1 MKNLP
6 RLIVLFIL
14 LLSHQVMGQEFSP
27 YFEGLTK
34 QLRLNEPRLP
44 RNSYQVRLWVNLSLA
59 LGEAEE
65 LYIITQKRKKL
76 SLEKRTLF
84 HSKDGFLR
92 YTVDFKVS
100 LKETTFFNELIVNAV
115 LSSRDQ
121 SIVTDS
127 LYNIYRSFKQT
138 TRVEIQDGEVQ
149 VISNKPPKLTM
160 LLDGTTYYFEVMGN
174 GFFRKYKFHSPKAY
188 AKMYP
193 ELGELSRNVDLIRRI
208 FIAFLEKRREISLVE
223 CVIQQNSWI

>member
-1 MKNLP
+1 MKNL
-6 RLIVLFIL
+6 RRAIFLLL

-34 QLRLNEPRLP
+34 QLRLNKPRLP

-59 LGEAEE
+59 IGEAEE

-84 HSKDGFLR
+84 HTKEGFLR
-92 YTVDFKVS
+92 STVDFKVS
-100 LKETTFFNELIVNAV
+100 LKETTFFNELIANAV

-127 LYNIYRSFKQT
+127 LYNVYRSFKQT

-174 GFFRKYKFHSPKAY
+174 DFFRKYKFHSPKSY

-193 ELGELSRNVDLIRRI
+193 EIGELSRNVDLIRRI
-208 FIAFLEKRREISLVE
+208 FIAFLEKRREIS
-223 CVIQQNSWI
+223 

>member
-1 MKNLP
+1 MKNL
-6 RLIVLFIL
+6 RRAIFLLL
-14 LLSHQVMGQEFSP
+14 LLSNQVIGQEFSP

-34 QLRLNEPRLP
+34 QLRLNKPRLP

-59 LGEAEE
+59 VGEAEE
-65 LYIITQKRKKL
+65 LYLITQKRKKL

-84 HSKDGFLR
+84 HTKEGFLR
-92 YTVDFKVS
+92 SKVDFKVS
-100 LKETTFFNELIVNAV
+100 LKETTFFNELIANAV

-121 SIVTDS
+121 SIITDS
-127 LYNIYRSFKQT
+127 LYNVYRSFKQT

-149 VISNKPPKLTM
+149 VIFNKPPKLTM
-160 LLDGTTYYFEVMGN
+160 LLDGTTYHFEVMGN

-193 ELGELSRNVDLIRRI
+193 ELGELSRNVDLVRRI